1 VAEPPTSN
9 PTAHAPKPQLMLKQL
24 KVNVN
29 LTNPGLMMFD
39 ITLQGRTYHALIDSG
54 ANGLFMGR
62 KVVDELKLKTVVKSE
77 ADQVKLADG
86 SYLDSDSVL
95 RTTFSLGKYKDVDT
109 FHVLDLLDLQAFDI
123 ILGMPWLRRL
133 NPRID
138 WKKRTMTVKQNGAY
152 HRLHAAISAEDA
164 HLANLLLSALE
175 FKQALKKKRNQV
187 YLVTLNHLENPDGSP
202 IKATSDLIGKPLSA
216 EWQARLKDI
225 VDRYQDVINPDPN
238 WKPDFPPERT
248 VDHIIEKIPGV
259 EIKQRPL
266 GRMGQDELIEL
277 RKQLA
282 DFLDRRYITPSTS
295 AYASPVLMVKRPG
308 VDKLRFC
315 IDYRA
320 LNSATVKNA
329 YPLPPVQDIL
339 DRLNGATVFSKMDLA
354 QAYYQVRVAPESQHL
369 TAFRCRYGLF
379 EWKVMPL
386 GLCNA
391 PATFQRLIMD
401 VLRPYLDDFVMP
413 YLDDLLIFSKNDE
426 EHLEHLEKVLIK
438 LREHKLYARPKKCE
452 FGKRRMKFLG
462 HYVQCVHGKTTQI
475 CVDPEKI
482 KAVQD
487 WPRPTTQK
495 EVLQFKGL
503 AEFL

>member
-1 VAEPPTSN
+1 MHIFREGLQPALKIEVIKQQPHTLAATLELVERLENVTIQSGFRPMFGSGNTANSAPTPMDLGAMQNTPRPYRAPRPSKSYGKPYYRPASSSSKPNGGGYFNPNITTEERLKRKAENLCLHCGRPNHTWIECRIRQRDKLRN
-9 PTAHAPKPQLMLKQL
+9 PLSATQQLMLKQL

-109 FHVLDLLDLQAFDI
+109 FHVLDLPAFDI

-164 HLANLLLSALE
+164 HLANLLLSLE
-175 FKQALKKKRNQV
+175 FKQALKKKGNQV

-202 IKATSDLIGKPLSA
+202 IKATSDLVGKPLSA

-248 VDHIIEKIPGV
+248 V
-259 EIKQRPL
+259 
-266 GRMGQDELIEL
+266 
-277 RKQLA
+277 
-282 DFLDRRYITPSTS
+282 
-295 AYASPVLMVKRPG
+295 
-308 VDKLRFC
+308 
-315 IDYRA
+315 
-320 LNSATVKNA
+320 
-329 YPLPPVQDIL
+329 
-339 DRLNGATVFSKMDLA
+339 
-354 QAYYQVRVAPESQHL
+354 ES
-369 TAFRCRYGLF
+369 Y
-379 EWKVMPL
+379 
-386 GLCNA
+386 N
-391 PATFQRLIMD
+391 
-401 VLRPYLDDFVMP
+401 
-413 YLDDLLIFSKNDE
+413 
-426 EHLEHLEKVLIK
+426 
-438 LREHKLYARPKKCE
+438 
-452 FGKRRMKFLG
+452 
-462 HYVQCVHGKTTQI
+462 
-475 CVDPEKI
+475 
-482 KAVQD
+482 
-487 WPRPTTQK
+487 
-495 EVLQFKGL
+495 
-503 AEFL
+503 